1 MAITYGTVKKN
12 EFYVTKGQALED
24 YKTQLLWLIET
35 KFKDKDTVNIL
46 DPCAG
51 TKSLDIDLGDKVVYD
66 LYDLDPKSD
75 DVTEANFLEH
85 DFGDKHYDICVC
97 NPPFSLKK
105 QFFNKIS
112 KLADYVVYISPLTG
126 VLPDKMMRF
135 SIKGIYAHDFEGI
148 ATTPFIFTY
157 SFKDNTENTEERP
170 HYRRLSRLSTKIYY
184 DDYDMSKCAIFRI
197 YWRFGDLR
205 DLDLFYR
212 HWHLDKY
219 EYDYRTVKHNWSNGI
234 RHGKAGDK
242 RLLYV
247 IIFKSTEDREK
258 AFELIKSLPDD
269 CIYGAPMCDVE
280 IRLDYFKELTKYV
293 DLDKIKEFNKR
304 KWLANTY
311 QLRTQTD
318 ADLYEYFKL
327 NEEEIKEIEDVIVR

>member
-24 YKTQLLWLIET
+24 YKAQLLWLIET
-35 KFKDKDTVNIL
+35 KFKDKETVNIL

-66 LYDLDPKSD
+66 LYDLEPRSS
-75 DVTEANFLEH
+75 DVTEANFLEY

-105 QFFNKIS
+105 QFLDKIS
-112 KLADYVVYISPLTG
+112 KLADYVVYISPPTG
-126 VLPDKMMRF
+126 VLPDRMMKV
-135 SIKGIYAHDFEGI
+135 SIKGTYSRDFEGI
-148 ATTPFIFTY
+148 AIAPYIFTY

-170 HYRRLSRLSTKIYY
+170 LYRRLSSLSTKIYY
-184 DDYDMSKCAIFRI
+184 DDYDMSKCAIFRLD
-197 YWRFGDLR
+197 WRYEYPRNLGI
-205 DLDLFYR
+205 FYR

-219 EYDYRTVKHNWSNGI
+219 EDDYKTHKHNWNNMYG
-234 RHGKAGDK
+234 HGKAGDK
-242 RLLYV
+242 RLLNV

-258 AFELIKSLPDD
+258 AFELMKSLPDD
-269 CIYGAPMCDVE
+269 TIHGAPMRDICV
-280 IRLDYFKELTKYV
+280 RLDYFNELTKYV

-304 KWLANTY
+304 K
-311 QLRTQTD
+311 
-318 ADLYEYFKL
+318 
-327 NEEEIKEIEDVIVR
+327 